1 MPAISPSFTHSLRV
15 RYGECDAQKVV
26 FNARYGDYVDIAVLE
41 FMRALPM
48 GERFLNGELDYQLV
62 KQTTEWFAP
71 ARFDDEL
78 AITVAVV
85 RLGNTSFTLRADFR
99 LAGADAV
106 IARSETVY
114 VLMDGASLQKISLPA
129 EIRAALS

>member
-1 MPAISPSFTHSLRV
+1 MFTHQLRV

-26 FNARYGDYVDIAVLE
+26 FNSRYGDYVDIAVLE

-62 KQTTEWFAP
+62 KQTTEWKSP

-78 AITVAVV
+78 AITVSTVS
-85 RLGNTSFTLRADFR
+85 LGTTSFTLRAEFR
-99 LAGADAV
+99 KSGQDAV
-106 IARSETVY
+106 LAVSETVY
-114 VLMDGASLQKISLPA
+114 VLMDGATLRKMPLPA
-129 EIRAALS
+129 DVRTALGG

>member
-1 MPAISPSFTHSLRV
+1 MFTHQLRV

-26 FNARYGDYVDIAVLE
+26 FNSRYGDYVDIAVLE

-62 KQTTEWFAP
+62 KQTTEWKSP

-78 AITVAVV
+78 AITVSTVS
-85 RLGNTSFTLRADFR
+85 LGTTSFMLRAEFR
-99 LAGADAV
+99 KSGQDAV
-106 IARSETVY
+106 LAVSETVY
-114 VLMDGASLQKISLPA
+114 VLMDGATLRKMPLPA
-129 EIRAALS
+129 DVRTALGG

>member
-1 MPAISPSFTHSLRV
+1 MAMFTHQLRV

-26 FNARYGDYVDIAVLE
+26 FNSRYGDYVDIAVLE

-62 KQTTEWFAP
+62 KQTTEWKSP

-78 AITVAVV
+78 AITVSTVS
-85 RLGNTSFTLRADFR
+85 LGTTSFTLRAEFR
-99 LAGADAV
+99 KSGQDAV
-106 IARSETVY
+106 LAVSETVY
-114 VLMDGASLQKISLPA
+114 VLMDGATLRKMPLPA
-129 EIRAALS
+129 DVRTALGG